1 MIDFNSVRQYNF
13 PTTIRFGAGAIE
25 ELPDDLRSVGLQR
38 PLLVTDPVVEKLGF
52 FCDLRKKLEARGL
65 SVEVFSDIHK
75 NPVKSDVEK
84 GGAAYRGTGRDSIIG
99 IGGGAAM
106 DVARAVA
113 LRVNHH
119 RDLFDYDDLIGG
131 DVLVT
136 EEVPYFITVPTTSGT
151 GSEVGRSAIISEDDT
166 HRKRILFSPKL
177 LAKRVYADPL
187 LTMELP
193 PFVTAATGMDALTH
207 NMEAYLAKNWHP
219 MAEGIALEGI
229 RLIHRSIVR
238 ATNEPDLESRSLM
251 MIGSLMGAVAFQKGL
266 GVVHSL
272 AHPMSSLLDTHHGL
286 ANAVNLPY
294 GMRFNIS
301 GFEDR
306 FRVIAQAMELPVD
319 GGQGTRA
326 AWERRSR
333 EIGAGGATAGG
344 VPAGELGGGVTG
356 AGVPGAGDIGRAAG
370 EAVVE
375 RLFELN
381 RWLGL
386 PTRLRDVGVRE
397 EHLAPLADLAIA
409 DFAHPNNPKPVS
421 REDFFKLYTEAL

>member
-1 MIDFNSVRQYNF
+1 MTDFTTIRQYNF
-13 PTTIRFGAGAIE
+13 PTTIRFGAGVIA
-25 ELPDDLRSVGLQR
+25 ELPDHLKSVGLSR
-38 PLLVTDPVVEKLGF
+38 PLLVTDPVVAQLDF
-52 FCDLRKKLEARGL
+52 FKELRRRLEAGGS
-65 SVEVFSDIHK
+65 SVEVFSEIHK

-84 GGAAYRGTGRDSIIG
+84 GGAAFAGTGRDSIIG

-106 DVARAVA
+106 DVARAIA

-131 DVLVT
+131 DVFVT

-177 LAKRVYADPL
+177 LAKIVYADPL
-187 LTMELP
+187 LTMGLP
-193 PFVTAATGMDALTH
+193 AFVTAATGMDALTH

-229 RLIHRSIVR
+229 RLIHRSIES
-238 ATNEPDLESRSLM
+238 ATNRPDLVSRGEM

-294 GMRFNIS
+294 GMRWNIE
-301 GFEDR
+301 GCEDK
-306 FRVIAQAMELPVD
+306 FRVMAQAMELSS
-319 GGQGTRA
+319 G
-326 AWERRSR
+326 S
-333 EIGAGGATAGG
+333 
-344 VPAGELGGGVTG
+344 
-356 AGVPGAGDIGRAAG
+356 G

-375 RLFELN
+375 RLFALN
-381 RWLGL
+381 KELGL

-397 EHLAPLADLAIA
+397 EHLAPLADLAID

-421 REDFFKLYTEAL
+421 REDFFKLYSEAL